1 MGRLSVR
8 NFGLISDIF
17 KPARKLI
24 GHGVKTFGAFSSE
37 NQKTKALFVEEF

>member
-1 MGRLSVR
+1 MGRLNVR

-17 KPARKLI
+17 RPARKLI
-24 GHGVKTFGAFSSE
+24 GNGVQTFGDFSSE